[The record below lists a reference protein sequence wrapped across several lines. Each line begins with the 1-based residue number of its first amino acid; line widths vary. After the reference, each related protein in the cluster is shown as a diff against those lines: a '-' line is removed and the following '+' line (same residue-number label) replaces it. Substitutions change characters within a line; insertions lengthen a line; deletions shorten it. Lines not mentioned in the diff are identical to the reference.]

1 MQAPFPSALSAAF
14 LNKAFLLSLLVVLL
28 QRVQNQMSTT
38 IRKNKNYQQNIIS
51 LCFSIFFFLPF
62 LSFFAT
68 EDWKK
73 LFQVF
78 WITFYDTFIMHAALQ
93 QLLQIS
99 IAVGFASQSSI
110 CKSQMAQ

>member
-1 MQAPFPSALSAAF
+1 MQAPFPTAFSAAF
-14 LNKAFLLSLLVVLL
+14 LNKALLLSLLVVFL

-38 IRKNKNYQQNIIS
+38 MYKKIKIIS
-51 LCFSIFFFLPF
+51 RTFPSAIAFFFY

-68 EDWKK
+68 EDQKK

-78 WITFYDTFIMHAALQ
+78 WITLYDTFIMHAALQ